1 MRRKRFDI
9 KKTKKII
16 FVDSNGVEMT
26 VNDMI
31 VEKIPSVINEYHLWG
46 HVGDENCSGADV
58 GMEFRS
64 VPNKCRK
71 KGRTCCDL

>member
-1 MRRKRFDI
+1 MKKRF
-9 KKTKKII
+9 KMRKLQKCV

-31 VEKIPSVINEYHLWG
+31 VTKEKSPINIYSLWG

-64 VPNKCRK
+64 VPNQCRK